1 MTAQINST
9 TNIEIVPLTLGAATA
24 ALASVVQPH
33 ERMLYVRSVTPADT
47 ALLAD
52 QSEQHIVE
60 ERLRELGYI

>member
-1 MTAQINST
+1 MT
-9 TNIEIVPLTLGAATA
+9 EMR
-24 ALASVVQPH
+24 
-33 ERMLYVRSVTPADT
+33 EVRLPADLCTGVEKKFAGKFGGLEELLIFLLEDLSRDT